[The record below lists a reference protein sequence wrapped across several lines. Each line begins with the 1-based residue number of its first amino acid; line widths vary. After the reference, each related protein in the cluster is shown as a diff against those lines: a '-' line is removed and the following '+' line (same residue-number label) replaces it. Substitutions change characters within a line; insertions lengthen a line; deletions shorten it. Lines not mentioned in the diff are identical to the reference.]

1 MVDYVREILS
11 KYSLVSLVVFK
22 YIYIV
27 CSFFLYNY
35 TCTYLHHKCFDICSW
50 FQKHAAPPPATT
62 EFLFHKTKMF
72 SFYCGIGPDSL
83 RE

>member
-1 MVDYVREILS
+1 MVDYVCEILS
-11 KYSLVSLVVFK
+11 KYSLVSLVVFVVFK

-50 FQKHAAPPPATT
+50 FQKHAAPPPPQ
-62 EFLFHKTKMF
+62 
-72 SFYCGIGPDSL
+72 SFCSIKRKCFIFIVESVL
-83 RE
+83 TL